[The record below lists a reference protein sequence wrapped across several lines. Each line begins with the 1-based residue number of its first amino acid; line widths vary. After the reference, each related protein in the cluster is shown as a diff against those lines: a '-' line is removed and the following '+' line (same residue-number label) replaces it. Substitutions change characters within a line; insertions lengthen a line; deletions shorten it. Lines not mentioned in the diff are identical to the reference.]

1 MFVFP
6 KNEENKNNIPAYAGH
21 FLRTVI
27 DSKDFKNKHLT
38 IKIRRNKP
46 EKPYFLKK
54 IFQTILKQMKPSN
67 KVST

>member
-1 MFVFP
+1 MFVSP
-6 KNEENKNNIPAYAGH
+6 KNEEKKNNIPAYAGH

-38 IKIRRNKP
+38 TEVRRKKA

-67 KVST
+67 KVNT

>member
-6 KNEENKNNIPAYAGH
+6 KNEEKKNNIPAYAGH
-21 FLRTVI
+21 FLRTVN

-38 IKIRRNKP
+38 TEIRRKKA

-67 KVST
+67 KVNT

>member
-1 MFVFP
+1 MR
-6 KNEENKNNIPAYAGH
+6 KKKNNIPAYAGH

-38 IKIRRNKP
+38 TEIRRKKA

-67 KVST
+67 KVNT